1 MKMRGEGKGGGVQF
15 IAVKIFW
22 TPSSVAMKNKGRGG
36 GGISRPKYY
45 RAGYF
50 GRDIILAFLVISKDS
65 SKL

>member
-1 MKMRGEGKGGGVQF
+1 MKMRGEGEGGSIYRGHILDPLFSSNENERGGGGV
-15 IAVKIFW
+15 
-22 TPSSVAMKNKGRGG
+22 
-36 GGISRPKYY
+36 GISRPKYC